1 MTYTGNHGQHQG
13 YGPYPGHA
21 RPGGVQG
28 QPMAPY
34 AQPAGPPPQAWRRP
48 PSAGASVFVM
58 GAWLALLWAI
68 EVVDT
73 LLGGALDAFGITP
86 REITDLPSILV
97 APLLHFGFG
106 HLMANSLPF
115 LVLGTL
121 ARMAGR
127 LAFGV
132 ATAASVVVS
141 GLAAWLLSAPNTVTI
156 GASGLVFGWLTFLLV
171 RGLFAGNWVQIIVA
185 AAVFGFFGGMLWG
198 VFPAAAGVSWQ
209 AHLGGAL
216 GGVAAAWW
224 LGRRRPAA

>member
-1 MTYTGNHGQHQG
+1 MTQAGNHGAYG
-13 YGPYPGHA
+13 YG
-21 RPGGVQG
+21 RPGATYG
-28 QPMAPY
+28 QAV
-34 AQPAGPPPQAWRRP
+34 PAPPQAWRRP
-48 PSAGASVFVM
+48 PSATASAFVV
-58 GAWLALLWAI
+58 GAWLALLWLI

-73 LLGGALDAFGITP
+73 FLGGALDAFGITP
-86 REITDLPSILV
+86 REVTDLPSILV

-132 ATAASVVVS
+132 ATAASVLVS

-156 GASGLVFGWLTFLLV
+156 GASGLVFGWLTFLLM
-171 RGLFAGNWVQIIVA
+171 RGIFAGNWVQILVA

-198 VFPAAAGVSWQ
+198 VFPTMAGVSWQ
-209 AHLGGAL
+209 AHLGGAV